1 MGCENN
7 CVNERRI
14 KSLEDDFRELK
25 SNNSKDHKEFYN
37 RLEAVEKDM
46 VSSKSDREHINGK
59 LDEISNNVKS
69 LMQKPGKRYE
79 TIVTCILTAVVGA
92 IVGFIMSGILPV

>member
-7 CVNERRI
+7 CVNEHRI

-46 VSSKSDREHINGK
+46 VSSKS
-59 LDEISNNVKS
+59 